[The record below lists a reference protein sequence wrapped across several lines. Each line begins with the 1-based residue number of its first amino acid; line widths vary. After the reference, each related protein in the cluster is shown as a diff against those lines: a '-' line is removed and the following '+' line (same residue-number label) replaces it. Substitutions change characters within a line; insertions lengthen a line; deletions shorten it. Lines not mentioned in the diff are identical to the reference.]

1 MTQNKRNEPADML
14 DHIIKMDAPPFLF
27 TRIRQKIAV
36 AREQRITPALA
47 WVGAVSFTI
56 ILSVNVY
63 IVAGNTDSKTSGKA
77 SKLAQSMNLYPQNS
91 LYE

>member
-1 MTQNKRNEPADML
+1 MTQNKTKEPADML
-14 DHIIKMDAPPFLF
+14 DHIMKVDAPPFLL

-36 AREQRITPALA
+36 AKEQRLTPALA
-47 WVGAVSFTI
+47 WVGTVSFII

-77 SKLAQSMNLYPQNS
+77 SKLAQSMNLFPHNS